1 MTTTP
6 LDLSQPIRSL
16 RLHTGLTYAAAAAR
30 LAPPGHPHPST
41 GLVTRPES
49 YGPGVRV
56 CTVVRFARAWGCP
69 VEVRLGRRVLAWP
82 EEGLD
87 VSVRDL
93 VTMGELWGATVAVEV
108 AVPAPAAAQNS

>member
-1 MTTTP
+1 MSP
-6 LDLSQPIRSL
+6 VALDLSQPIRSL
-16 RLHTGLTYAAAAAR
+16 RAASGLTYAQAAAR

-49 YGPGVRV
+49 YGAGARV

-69 VEVRLGRRVLAWP
+69 VEVRLGGRVLAWP

-93 VTMGELWGATVAVEV
+93 VAVAGLRGEEV
-108 AVPAPAAAQNS
+108 VIGVAPAKGARTIGD

>member
-1 MTTTP
+1 MTATP
-6 LDLSQPIRSL
+6 LDLAQPIRSL

-41 GLVTRPES
+41 GLITRPES

-56 CTVVRFARAWGCP
+56 CTLARFARAWGCP
-69 VEVRLGRRVLAWP
+69 VEVRLGGRVLPWP
-82 EEGLD
+82 DEGLD

-93 VTMGELWGATVAVEV
+93 CTLGAWLGQPVEIVARVGE
-108 AVPAPAAAQNS
+108 